1 MIHVVAI
8 ITTLPG
14 KRAEVLTAFLANVP
28 AVLAEDGCI
37 EYTATVDAAG
47 FPASKG
53 SLGEDTFAVVEKWSS
68 VAALQAHAASAHMAA
83 YAAKT
88 RPLKANRM
96 IHVLEPAG

>member
-37 EYTATVDAAG
+37 EYTATEIG
-47 FPASKG
+47 R
-53 SLGEDTFAVVEKWSS
+53 
-68 VAALQAHAASAHMAA
+68 AH
-83 YAAKT
+83 
-88 RPLKANRM
+88 
-96 IHVLEPAG
+96 V